1 MTRLARLRSQ
11 PVIVAAVLAATAVT
25 IGPFAAAQEA
35 TKTFIMHPAPKPVAA
50 ISFADSQGRT
60 RRLGDFNGKVVV
72 LNVWA
77 TWCVPCRTEMPTLD
91 RLQAALGG
99 SDFEVVPVLIDRGG
113 LDVVSKFYAEI
124 SVAHLA
130 KYIDT
135 SGQSLRSVG
144 AVGLPTTLIIDR
156 AGNEVGRVVGPAEWD
171 APEVVTLLRSVMA
184 RPINAS
190 QPAPGR
196 PTKTARSDSPSL
208 LSRGLQWLKSLIK

>member
-1 MTRLARLRSQ
+1 MTQGPRPLGHL
-11 PVIVAAVLAATAVT
+11 VIAGLLTAVVVAAA
-25 IGPFAAAQEA
+25 GPRTVAQEA
-35 TKTFIMHPAPKPVAA
+35 TKTFVMHPAPKPVAA
-50 ISFADSQGRT
+50 ISFADSQSQTRT
-60 RRLGDFNGKVVV
+60 LSDFNGKVVV

-99 SDFEVVPVLIDRGG
+99 SDFEVVPVSIDRGG
-113 LDVVSKFYAEI
+113 LDIVSKFYAEI

-135 SGQSLRSVG
+135 SAQSLRSVG

-171 APEVVTLLRSVMA
+171 APEIVTLLRSVMA

-190 QPAPGR
+190 QPAPER
-196 PTKTARSDSPSL
+196 STKIARSDRPSL
-208 LSRGLQWLKSLIK
+208 LSRSLQWLKSLIK